1 MKKKVFHIISH
12 FDMGGAERVAVNIA
26 RSKTPEFE
34 YHIVEVLRAR
44 SPFTATFIAEMR
56 EAGIVYH
63 RGILPDVRFHFL
75 FERIAALLFPLTFL
89 FTFLRH
95 RPAVIHAHT
104 EAADLCTFAF
114 FTCFPWLAGHCRIV
128 RTIHNTRL
136 WTGQLAIGRRVE
148 RFYQRHH
155 SNVAI
160 SLSVQDNYRKVYGE
174 TPHIIYNGVAPVS
187 QEPYPNLVAGKINV
201 LFAGRFDP
209 QKGIS
214 TLIEIIRAVSADSRY
229 FFHVIGDGPL
239 RNDLV
244 NGLNGLGN
252 VRITPPVFGLS
263 RYLSSF
269 DYMIM
274 PSEFEGLSIMSIEAS
289 MARLP
294 NIINSCLGLKD
305 TLPADWPLAVNDNK
319 TDDFIDIFRNVLPAV
334 SRSALADAA
343 FLFATDHFSLRGM
356 QTAYEEVYL
365 GM

>member
-1 MKKKVFHIISH
+1 MTKKKVFHIISH

-26 RSKTPEFE
+26 RSKTPEYE

-44 SPFTATFIAEMR
+44 SPFTATFINEMR

-63 RGILPDVRFHFL
+63 RGIIPDVKFHFL
-75 FERIAALLFPLTFL
+75 FERIAALLFPLMFL
-89 FTFLRH
+89 FIFLRH

-104 EAADLCTFAF
+104 EAADLCTYAF
-114 FTCFPWLAGHCRIV
+114 FRCFPWFAKQCRIV

-136 WTGQLAIGRRVE
+136 WTGLKTVGRKVE

-160 SLSVQDNYRKVYGE
+160 SLSVQNNYSKEYGE
-174 TPHIIYNGVAPVS
+174 TPPIVYNGVAPVT
-187 QEPYPNLVAGKINV
+187 QKPYPNLVAGKVNV

-214 TLIEIIRAVSADSRY
+214 TLIEIIRTMSTDSGY

-239 RNDLV
+239 HDALV
-244 NGLNGLGN
+244 NGLKGLDN
-252 VRITPPVFGLS
+252 ARVSPPVFGLS
-263 RYLSSF
+263 HYLSSF

-294 NIINSCLGLKD
+294 NIINSCMGLRD
-305 TLPADWPLAVNDNK
+305 TLPVDWQLAVHNNK
-319 TDDFIDIFRNVLPAV
+319 TDDFIDIFRNVLPV
-334 SRSALADAA
+334 ISRDALADAA
-343 FLFATDHFSLRGM
+343 FVFASDHFSLRGM
-356 QTAYEEVYL
+356 QTAYEEMYK
-365 GM
+365 